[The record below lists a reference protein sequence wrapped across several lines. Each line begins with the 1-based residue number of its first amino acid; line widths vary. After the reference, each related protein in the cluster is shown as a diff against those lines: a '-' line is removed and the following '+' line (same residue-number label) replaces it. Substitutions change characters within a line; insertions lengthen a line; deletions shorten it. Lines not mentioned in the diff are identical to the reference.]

1 MKFLADFLPILLFF
15 ITFKWAGS
23 HPEQTQEL
31 MGPVLSSISTTAMNP
46 HLLPILLAT
55 STAILITLVQVVIQK
70 CLGRK
75 IETMQWVGLILISV
89 LGALTLIF
97 QNDTFIKW
105 KPTVLYLATAVG
117 FTIAHSLNRNPIEL
131 MMKGQIEL
139 PKRIWNNLLWAWVFF
154 FCLMAVTNIV
164 IAYNF
169 STDVWV
175 DFKFFG
181 SLGATL
187 LFVLGQGFYM
197 SKHMTTSNE
206 VQSTHGN

>member
-15 ITFKWAGS
+15 VAFKWAGA

-31 MGPVLSSISTTAMNP
+31 MGPMLSSISTATVNP

-55 STAILITLVQVVIQK
+55 STAILITLIQILIQK

-75 IETMQWVGLILISV
+75 IETMQWVGLVLITV
-89 LGALTLIF
+89 LGGLTLIF

-105 KPTVLYLATAVG
+105 KPTVLYLATALG
-117 FTIAHSLNRNPIEL
+117 FAIAHAMKRNPIEL

-139 PKRIWNNLLWAWVFF
+139 PQSIWNNLLWAWVFF
-154 FCLMAVTNIV
+154 FCIMAVTNIM

-169 STDVWV
+169 STEIWV

-187 LFVLGQGFYM
+187 LFVLGQGIYM
-197 SKHMTTSNE
+197 SKHMKPSGE
-206 VQSTHGN
+206 VQ

>member
-15 ITFKWAGS
+15 IAFKWAGA

-31 MGPVLSSISTTAMNP
+31 MGPVLSSISTAAVNP

-55 STAILITLVQVVIQK
+55 STAILITSIQILIQK

-75 IETMQWVGLILISV
+75 IETMQWVGLVLISV
-89 LGALTLIF
+89 LGGLTLIF

-105 KPTVLYLATAVG
+105 KPTVLYFATALG
-117 FTIAHSLNRNPIEL
+117 FAIAHAMKRNPIEL

-139 PKRIWNNLLWAWVFF
+139 PKSVWNNLLWAWVFF
-154 FCLMAVTNIV
+154 FCIMAVTNIMV
-164 IAYNF
+164 AYTF

-187 LFVLGQGFYM
+187 MFVLGQGVYI
-197 SKHMTTSNE
+197 SKHMKSSGE
-206 VQSTHGN
+206 VQ

>member
-15 ITFKWAGS
+15 VAFKWAGA

-31 MGPVLSSISTTAMNP
+31 MGPVLSSISTATVNP

-55 STAILITLVQVVIQK
+55 STAILITLIQILIQK

-75 IETMQWVGLILISV
+75 IETMQWVGLVLITV
-89 LGALTLIF
+89 LGGLTLIF

-105 KPTVLYLATAVG
+105 KPTVLYLATALG
-117 FTIAHSLNRNPIEL
+117 FAIAHAMKRNPIEL

-139 PKRIWNNLLWAWVFF
+139 PQSIWNNLLWAWVFF
-154 FCLMAVTNIV
+154 FCIMAVTNIM

-169 STDVWV
+169 STEVWV

-187 LFVLGQGFYM
+187 LFVLGQGIYM
-197 SKHMTTSNE
+197 SKHMKPSGE
-206 VQSTHGN
+206 VH